1 MIKDVFFQNAHVQCV
16 QKSASHQR
24 ETLSCF
30 PLPSFPAPDETVL
43 IAAAAAEHRTNA
55 PVEEGSSY
63 TRYFIARLLPARQR
77 FDSIWFGRFGWV
89 AL

>member
-1 MIKDVFFQNAHVQCV
+1 MIKDVFFQNAHVQCA
-16 QKSASHQR
+16 KKCEPPERPFLAS
-24 ETLSCF
+24 LSPPF
-30 PLPSFPAPDETVL
+30 LHPTRRIL